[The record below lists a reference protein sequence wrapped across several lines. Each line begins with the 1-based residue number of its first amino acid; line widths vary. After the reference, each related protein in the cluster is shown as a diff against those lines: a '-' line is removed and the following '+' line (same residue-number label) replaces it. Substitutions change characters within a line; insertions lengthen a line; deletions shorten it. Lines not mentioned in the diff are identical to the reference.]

1 MKFHIDVMGVSPG
14 AIGAMMLLAKVMD
27 AFTDIGM
34 GQIVDRTPPTKDGKF
49 LPWIRRVSGTVVLAS
64 LLLYSVWFKDASMT
78 LKDVCM

>member
-1 MKFHIDVMGVSPG
+1 
-14 AIGAMMLLAKVMD
+14 
-27 AFTDIGM
+27 M

-78 LKDVCM
+78 LKVVCM